1 MQRVENEYNI
11 MEEVSSKTPGCVLTP
26 LALWGVKLEENNM
39 KLLVTEWSQGDEQFG
54 NQFIDGV
61 MDPRIAPKIA
71 NTLATPNNIKGFN
84 PEFNELVKPCLENLF
99 EHMKAATRAASQTKD
114 PSDREE
120 AYCASLGKD
129 VMIKIMDANLAN
141 YRQQDCII
149 HSDSHVFNILVET
162 KPSIEELEDFGPNG
176 TVVLCDWE
184 MANA

>member
-1 MQRVENEYNI
+1 
-11 MEEVSSKTPGCVLTP
+11 
-26 LALWGVKLEENNM
+26 M

-61 MDPRIAPKIA
+61 MDPRIAPKTA

-99 EHMKAATRAASQTKD
+99 EHMKAVTRAASQTKD

-120 AYCASLGKD
+120 AYCASLGED

-141 YRQQDCII
+141 YRQRDCII

-162 KPSIEELEDFGPNG
+162 KPSIKE
-176 TVVLCDWE
+176 
-184 MANA
+184 